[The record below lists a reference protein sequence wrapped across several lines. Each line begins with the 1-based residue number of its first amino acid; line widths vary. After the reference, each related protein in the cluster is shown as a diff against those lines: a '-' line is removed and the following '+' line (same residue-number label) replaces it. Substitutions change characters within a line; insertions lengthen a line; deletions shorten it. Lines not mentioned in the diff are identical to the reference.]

1 MTANCTPPKL
11 RYGILVL
18 VGFESNTFDTTD
30 IIVCTATGDD
40 TVTGERR
47 VERIE
52 RLHPFVD
59 VLRGLIHHIWVALA
73 RRQFENGR
81 HGTFA
86 VEGTPFFDEEQFDER
101 RQRDLK
107 TALVLVEE
115 RLGVITKT
123 TIQQGGE

>member
-1 MTANCTPPKL
+1 
-11 RYGILVL
+11 
-18 VGFESNTFDTTD
+18 
-30 IIVCTATGDD
+30 
-40 TVTGERR
+40 

-59 VLRGLIHHIWVALA
+59 VLRGLIHHIWAALA

-86 VEGTPFFDEEQFDER
+86 VEGTPLFDEGQFDER

-107 TALVLVEE
+107 TALVLVKE
-115 RLGVITKT
+115 RLGVTAKT
-123 TIQQGGE
+123 TMQRGGQ